1 MRVMVTGGAGYIGSV
16 VTEAL
21 CDRGDS
27 VVVYD
32 SLITGHRAAVDERA
46 QFVQGD
52 IRDPAL
58 RDVLRDAGIEA
69 VVHMAAISLVGDS
82 VAMPDRYFQNN
93 VVGGLALLDAARM
106 SGVKTIVFSSTA
118 AVYGAPERQ
127 PIDEHSPTAPG
138 NPYGATKLAIE
149 HALVG
154 YAAAF
159 GLSSVRLRYFN
170 AAGASLRFGEDHRP
184 ESHLIP
190 RLLRVACGEEPE
202 AVVFGTDWPTA
213 DGTAIRDYIHVLD
226 LADAHLRALDA
237 SILTSGVSVCYNL
250 GCGGSGYSV
259 GQVLESVIRTT
270 GVEIPVKALPR
281 RAGDPAVLIA
291 SSEAIRGALGWIPK
305 RQNLDRIV
313 ADAWEWKQRFPRGYV
328 A

>member
-32 SLITGHRAAVDERA
+32 SLTTGHRAAVDERA

-313 ADAWEWKQRFPRGYV
+313 ADAWGWKQRFPRGY
-328 A
+328 AA

>member
-190 RLLRVACGEEPE
+190 RLLRVAGGEEPE

>member
-1 MRVMVTGGAGYIGSV
+1 VTGGAGYIGSV

-127 PIDEHSPTAPG
+127 PIDEQTPTAPG

-226 LADAHLRALDA
+226 LADAHLQALDS

-270 GVEIPVKALPR
+270 GVDLPVKTLPR

-291 SSEAIRGALGWIPK
+291 SSEAIRGALGWTPK
-305 RQNLDRIV
+305 HQNLDQIV
-313 ADAWEWKQRFPRGYV
+313 SDAWAWKQRFPRGY
-328 A
+328 AA

>member
-32 SLITGHRAAVDERA
+32 SLVTGHRAAVDERA

-52 IRDPAL
+52 IRDPIL

-82 VAMPDRYFQNN
+82 VLMPDRYFQNN

-127 PIDEHSPTAPG
+127 PIDEATPTSPG

-154 YAAAF
+154 YASAF

-202 AVVFGTDWPTA
+202 AVVYGTDWPTP
-213 DGTAIRDYIHVLD
+213 DGTAIRDYVHVVD

-250 GCGGSGYSV
+250 GCGGCGYSV

-270 GVEIPVKALPR
+270 GVDIPVRALPR
-281 RAGDPAVLIA
+281 RAGDPAVLVA
-291 SSEAIRGALGWIPK
+291 SSDAIRSALGWTPK
-305 RQNLDRIV
+305 HQNLDQIV
-313 ADAWEWKQRFPRGYV
+313 SDAWTWKQRLPRGY
-328 A
+328 AS